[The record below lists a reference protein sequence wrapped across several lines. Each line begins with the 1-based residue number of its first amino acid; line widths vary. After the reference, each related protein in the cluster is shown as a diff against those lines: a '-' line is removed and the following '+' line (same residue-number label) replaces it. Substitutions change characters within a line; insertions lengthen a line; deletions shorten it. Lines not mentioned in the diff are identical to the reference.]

1 MALSAL
7 GFQIQADRSILKQ
20 CFDALGISKEQEK
33 FVLMTEALEGDC
45 APAIESLNKQIEVKT
60 QVAVRSG
67 KKRGLEAIKGMIY
80 RQVAEYFHK
89 WKGVQQHAAIKI
101 DQNLKGMIIRR
112 WQRQL
117 REAFDLWKRGKAH
130 KEITM
135 QNLTVMEMQ
144 EEGNN
149 MQAAV
154 DELNREI
161 EIKEKQVVRSG
172 KSALSRGTKIMK
184 KRYLKQY
191 LDKWA

>member
-1 MALSAL
+1 MRTIERLARWCSLLLVL
-7 GFQIQADRSILKQ
+7 GA
-20 CFDALGISKEQEK
+20 AAAHAEEK
-33 FVLMTEALEGDC
+33 FIFLTNWYAQAEHGGFYQAQAEG
-45 APAIESLNKQIEVKT
+45 IY
-60 QVAVRSG
+60 
-67 KKRGLEAIKGMIY
+67 KKRGLDAIKNMIY
-80 RQVAEYFHK
+80 RQVAEYFNK
-89 WKGVQQHAAIKI
+89 WRGVQQHAAIKI
-101 DQNLKGMIIRR
+101 DQNMKGMIIRR
-112 WQRQL
+112 WQQQL

-135 QNLTVMEMQ
+135 QNLTVMEKQ